1 MGRGKLQLPVM
12 DCLLRHPGQR
22 GENIANFLP
31 TDANAVAFSR
41 STQQALNIVYLGGPA
56 PGGFFPPG

>member
-1 MGRGKLQLPVM
+1 M